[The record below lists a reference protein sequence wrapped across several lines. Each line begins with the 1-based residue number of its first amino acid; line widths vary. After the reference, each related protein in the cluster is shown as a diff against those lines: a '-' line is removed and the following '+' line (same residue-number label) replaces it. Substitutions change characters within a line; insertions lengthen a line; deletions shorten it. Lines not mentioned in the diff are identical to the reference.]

1 MTGSVAAMKAGRTAT
16 TGRRVLLVVAIA
28 TVAIGGVIVAT
39 VPRGEQERA
48 VTAEKTGDAVVQ
60 VVVVVEEI
68 DAKRGAMKVRV
79 AAAATGNVPVPPEG
93 ISVLADVQGLEP
105 LRVQEDSLTV
115 GEGEGEVRFS
125 RGSVSAYPFDR
136 YEGDFGLLA
145 VRGSPNTL
153 TDVID
158 SEAVPMSL
166 TVIES
171 SSGFD
176 LDASVGDLGEEVLA
190 LVEVSFTATRTP
202 PVLVWVS
209 IMMAIYW
216 LLTAAVVAV
225 VLVTVLGFREW
236 ETRHLAWL
244 AAMIFAFTSFRA
256 AAPDSPPIGVY
267 FDFASFFW
275 AELIV
280 AVCLAVMVIKYLV
293 GHGISGTDD
302 ADVNTT
308 TADVTTDATDLVD
321 GVEVG
326 ADGGHRA

>member
-1 MTGSVAAMKAGRTAT
+1 VSAT
-16 TGRRVLLVVAIA
+16 
-28 TVAIGGVIVAT
+28 
-39 VPRGEQERA
+39 
-48 VTAEKTGDAVVQ
+48 
-60 VVVVVEEI
+60 
-68 DAKRGAMKVRV
+68 
-79 AAAATGNVPVPPEG
+79 ATGNEPVPAEG
-93 ISVLADVQGLEP
+93 LSVLTDVEGLAP
-105 LRVQEDSLTV
+105 LRVQDDSLTID
-115 GEGEGEVRFS
+115 EGEGEVRFD
-125 RGSVSAYPFDR
+125 RGSVGAYPFDR
-136 YEGDFGLLA
+136 YDGAFALLA
-145 VRGSPNTL
+145 VRGSPNTF
-153 TDVID
+153 TEVID
-158 SEAVPMSL
+158 SETVPMSL

-171 SSGFD
+171 TSGFD
-176 LDASVGDLGEEVLA
+176 LDATADDFGGEVLE
-190 LVEVSFTATRTP
+190 LVQVSYTATRTA

-308 TADVTTDATDLVD
+308 TADATTDATDLVD

-326 ADGGHRA
+326 ADGDRRA